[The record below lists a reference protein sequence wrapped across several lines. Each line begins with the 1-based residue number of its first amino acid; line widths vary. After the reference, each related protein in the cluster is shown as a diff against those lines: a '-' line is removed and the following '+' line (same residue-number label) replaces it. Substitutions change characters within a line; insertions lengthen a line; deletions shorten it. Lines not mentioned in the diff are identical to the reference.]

1 MMGRKIDMKKLFAVV
16 LSLAMIL
23 SLASCGGNAET
34 PAASKPEEAA
44 PAPSAPAAPE
54 EAEKTEAYVA
64 TEEGLAAT
72 YEALKG
78 KDIRVALSNSYI
90 GNSWRAQMV
99 NSFNGYCKWL
109 QEQGIIKEYYS
120 SSCGND
126 SDAQINEISNMISSG
141 YDLIVIDAASPTALI
156 PICEEAV
163 ERGVTIV
170 SFDSMIDDDAFYS
183 VSMDQYQFGYEQ
195 GTYIAEALGGKG
207 NLINIRGVEGT
218 TNDIVRTQGIN
229 DAIAGTDIKIVAE
242 LWGAWDDATTASVL
256 LDSLSSLKGT
266 EVNAIIQAGGENGV
280 FEALE
285 KVGIPLTNVVIGGD
299 SVNGFFGKM
308 VNENLNGIGVG
319 CPPFLSASAVQMGL
333 QIIAGTYE
341 GSGTYRNLALPVIVP
356 STAADYYD
364 PSLPANFNA
373 AYTDENNTYHLV
385 AAEVVS
391 AK

>member
-1 MMGRKIDMKKLFAVV
+1 MKKMLAMVLSFIMV
-16 LSLAMIL
+16 LSLA
-23 SLASCGGNAET
+23 ACGG
-34 PAASKPEEAA
+34 SEE
-44 PAPSAPAAPE
+44 APAAPSDPAAADDPTATDPPTE
-54 EAEKTEAYVA
+54 EAEAYVA
-64 TEEGLAAT
+64 TEEELAPT

-109 QEQGIIKEYYS
+109 QEQGIIEEYYS

-170 SFDSMIDDDAFYS
+170 SFDSMIDDDRFYS
-183 VSMDQYQFGYEQ
+183 VSMDQYEFGYQQ
-195 GTYIAEALGGKG
+195 GKYIAEALGGKG

-218 TNDIVRTQGIN
+218 TNDNARTQGIQ
-229 DAIAGTDIKIVAE
+229 DAIAGTDIEIVAE
-242 LWGAWDDATTASVL
+242 LWGGWDDATTASVL

-266 EVNAIIQAGGENGV
+266 EIDAIIQAGGENGV
-280 FEALE
+280 FEALD
-285 KVGIPLTNVVIGGD
+285 KSGIPLTDVVIGGD

-308 VNENLNGIGVG
+308 VEENLDGVGCG

-333 QIIAGTYE
+333 QILAGTYE
-341 GSGTYRNLALPVIVP
+341 GSGTYRNLALPVIYP
-356 STAADYYD
+356 ETAADYYNPD
-364 PSLPANFNA
+364 LPANFNA
-373 AYTDENNTYHLV
+373 AYTDQNNTYHLV
-385 AAEVVS
+385 ASEVVS
-391 AK
+391 AT